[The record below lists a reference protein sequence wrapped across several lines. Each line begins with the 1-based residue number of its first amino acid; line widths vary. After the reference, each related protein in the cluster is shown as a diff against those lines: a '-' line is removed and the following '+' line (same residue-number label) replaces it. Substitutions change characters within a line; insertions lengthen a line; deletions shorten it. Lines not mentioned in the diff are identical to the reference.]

1 MNRPVSPRRRNLRL
15 ALILGAFAL
24 LSYGGIYVY
33 YLVRS

>member
-1 MNRPVSPRRRNLRL
+1 MSRAWSRRGSNLRL

-24 LSYGGIYVY
+24 LSYGGIYVF